1 MNLLDLLFHLLNFSA
16 PALVMALAVPL
27 AARWILRLRTPMRW
41 WWQVLLVLAAGLVT
55 LAASLVLLG
64 RDGKMAAYATLVL
77 VTATV
82 QWLMARGWRR

>member
-55 LAASLVLLG
+55 LAA
-64 RDGKMAAYATLVL
+64 
-77 VTATV
+77 TV